1 MTLAELRPWLSFGL
15 LALLLLWE
23 SASPFFA
30 FPRGRQ
36 RLAHGVR
43 NLLLGLANGLVIAL
57 VFAGLWM
64 TVSAASAAHGFGLL
78 HRVAWHPA
86 AETILALLLLD
97 AWTYWWHRM
106 NHRIPLFW
114 RFHRV
119 HHSDPHMDVTTANR
133 FHLGE
138 IVFSSLLRI
147 PLIYLLGIGV
157 GSLALYEIL
166 LFAVVQFHH
175 ANLSIGPRC
184 DRVVSWFLVTPF
196 LHKVH
201 HSHWQPE
208 TDSNY
213 ASLLPLWDR
222 LFGTFRFPEEPRSL
236 RLGLDEFT
244 TPETQT
250 LPGLLGTP
258 FASTKRGA
266 TSRTD
271 EPPE

>member
-1 MTLAELRPWLSFGL
+1 MSLAELRPWIAFGL

-23 SASPFFA
+23 TAKPFFA
-30 FPRGRQ
+30 NPGGRGR
-36 RLAHGVR
+36 LVHGAR
-43 NLLLGLANGLVIAL
+43 NLLLGLGNGLVIAL

-64 TVSAASAAHGFGLL
+64 AAAQASEAHGFGLL
-78 HRVAWHPA
+78 HRIAWHPV
-86 AETILALLLLD
+86 AETILVLLLLD
-97 AWTYWWHRM
+97 CWTYWWHRL
-106 NHRIPLFW
+106 NHRVPLFW

-138 IVFSSLLRI
+138 IVFSSLLRL
-147 PLIYLLGIGV
+147 PLIYLLGASMV
-157 GSLALYEIL
+157 QLALYETL

-175 ANLSIGPRC
+175 ANVSIGRRG
-184 DRVVSWFLVTPF
+184 DRVLSWFIVTPH

-222 LFGTFRFPEEPRSL
+222 LFGTFRFPERPASL
-236 RLGLDEFT
+236 RLGLDEFSA
-244 TPETQT
+244 PETQT

-258 FASTKRGA
+258 FASGKRGA
-266 TSRTD
+266 GPRD
-271 EPPE
+271 ERE

>member
-23 SASPFFA
+23 TAAPFFA
-30 FPRGRQ
+30 FPGGRGR
-36 RLAHGVR
+36 LVHAGR
-43 NLLLGLANGLVIAL
+43 NLLLGLGNGLVIAL

-64 TVSAASAAHGFGLL
+64 AAIQASEAHGFGLL
-78 HRVAWHPA
+78 HQVAWPPLV
-86 AETILALLLLD
+86 ETILALLLLD
-97 AWTYWWHRM
+97 LWTYFWHRL
-106 NHRIPLFW
+106 NHRVPLFW

-138 IVFSSLLRI
+138 IVFSSLLRL
-147 PLIYLLGIGV
+147 PLLYLLGV
-157 GSLALYEIL
+157 GMGQLALYEIL

-175 ANLSIGPRC
+175 ANISIGPRG
-184 DRVVSWFLVTPF
+184 DRILSWFLVTPY

-201 HSHWQPE
+201 HSSWQPE

-213 ASLLPLWDR
+213 SSLLPVWDR
-222 LFGTFRFPEEPRSL
+222 LFGTLRFPERPGSL

-244 TPETQT
+244 APETQT
-250 LPGLLGTP
+250 LPGLLATP
-258 FASTKRGA
+258 FAGKRRGSA
-266 TSRTD
+266 SS
-271 EPPE
+271 EEAG